1 MKAVTR
7 SHVRT
12 PAALLL
18 RSGQTLLMNS
28 REDWF
33 LLLEALQVCRCLVW
47 GADSQKRLLKCCFDT
62 HLGLNIG
69 A

>member
-28 REDWF
+28 REDCL
-33 LLLEALQVCRCLVW
+33 LLLEALQVCRYLVW
-47 GADSQKRLLKCCFDT
+47 GADSQQCLLKCCDR

-69 A
+69 F

>member
-1 MKAVTR
+1 MNAVTR

-28 REDWF
+28 KEEWF
-33 LLLEALQVCRCLVW
+33 LLLEALQVCRCLAW
-47 GADSQKRLLKCCFDT
+47 GADSQQRLFNCCDR
-62 HLGLNIG
+62 HLGLNII
-69 A
+69 

>member
-1 MKAVTR
+1 M
-7 SHVRT
+7 RT

-28 REDWF
+28 REELF

-47 GADSQKRLLKCCFDT
+47 GADNQQCLFKCCDR
-62 HLGLNIG
+62 HPGLNMLVESIWSNNTV
-69 A
+69 